1 MKKVLALFLIFS
13 LFGGII
19 MPAVKAQEP
28 KPLNVIIVWH
38 QHQPSYYDPI
48 QGIFTRPWVRLH
60 AANNYWKMAY
70 YLSKYPEVHATI
82 DLSGTL
88 IWQISMYM
96 NGSKDTYQII
106 SEKIANGEKLSVE
119 EKWFMLQAPG
129 GFFDHTIP
137 WNGEP
142 VTDKNGNPIRKI
154 WTRYTQL
161 KNKMMRLKAKYA
173 NLPLEEQKIK
183 VTEGFTEQDY
193 IDLAVLFNLAWID
206 YNYIMEHDD
215 LKKIYEKVDVGG
227 YTREDLK
234 TVLKHQM
241 WLLNNTFK
249 MHEKINYLL
258 GNGNVEVTTVPFAH
272 PIGPILTDFGWYKDF
287 DDQVKRANELYKK
300 YLGEGRVTPKGG
312 WAAESALN
320 DKTLEILANNGWQ
333 WVMTDQL
340 VLKRLGIKYS
350 PENYYKP
357 WVAEFN
363 GKKIYLFPRDHIL
376 SDRVGFTYS
385 GMNQYKAVEDFIN
398 ELLKI
403 QKYNYDGSLVY
414 VITLDGENPWEH
426 YPYDG
431 KIFLETLYQKLTEL
445 QKKGLIRTV
454 TPSEYI
460 KLYGDKANVL
470 TPKMLERLDLTGNK
484 VEALKKANSLGELY
498 DMVGVK
504 EKMLWPES
512 SWIDGTLSTWI
523 GEPQENYAWYW
534 LYLAR
539 KTLMENKDKITE
551 SKWEKAYFYLLLAE
565 GSDWFWWYGNDQ
577 DSGQDYTFD
586 RYFKAYLY
594 EIYKLAGVD
603 PPSYLFGNY
612 YPDGSPYFTR
622 SLVGLSENK
631 TEKFSSLSPLA
642 REISIYFDSNGMH
655 FVVSGTNV
663 TKLEISIYEKDKRVG
678 NTFTLLQ
685 KKPKDLRY
693 SMFPFSKDSV
703 GLMITKHIVIEGD
716 KGEVYKATSYEESEK
731 VGDIKV
737 IRENGTI
744 HVILPFEYI
753 ETPEDFYFAI
763 STTKDGELE
772 VITTP
777 IEVKL
782 PVQVKGVPIVDI
794 RDVEGDDHGPGTYK
808 YATDKVFVPHHLDLL
823 RFRMLEQTDS
833 YVMEFYFKELGDNPW
848 NAPNGFSLQ
857 IIEVYLDYKPGGNTS
872 AIKMYPDGPGSNVNL
887 DPHHPWDV
895 AFRIAGWD
903 YGNIIVLAN
912 GTVYQGEMKIS
923 ADPTQNK
930 VIVVVPKKFIKIN
943 ESYGLWGVV
952 LVGSQDGYGPDK
964 WRPVAVE
971 PSQWKLGGA
980 DPQAVIDNLAPRVM
994 DMLVPPGFKP
1004 TQEEQLKSYDTK
1016 EKKLATVLAIPFIK
1030 PAIVIKDP
1038 EGDDHGPGTYK
1049 YATDKV
1055 FVPHHLDLLKFV
1067 MKEEEKYWRLEFYFK
1082 ELGDNPWNAPNGFSL
1097 QIIEVYFDYRP
1108 GGNTSAIKMYPDGP
1122 GSNVNLDPHHPWD
1135 VALRIAGWDYGNL
1148 IVLANGTVYQGE
1160 MKISADP
1167 TKNAIVVELPKK
1179 YLSINE
1185 THGLYIA
1192 VLVGSQDGYGPDKW
1206 RPVAVEPSQWKLGGA
1221 DPQAVIDNLAPRVV
1235 DLLVPPGFKPTQE
1248 EQLKS
1253 YDIKEKKL
1261 ATVLMIPVIKG
1272 KETEKPPKTETQ
1284 TPTLTPTKTTPTKTT
1299 PTKTKTETKTQQ
1311 PTKTTTTQT
1320 KTQTKITTTPTQTQ
1334 TSPSPEKGVCGP
1346 GIFILIGLATL
1357 FKKKR

>member
-1 MKKVLALFLIFS
+1 MRKIFALFIVIAILGSIYAPF
-13 LFGGII
+13 
-19 MPAVKAQEP
+19 VKSEEP

-38 QHQPSYYDPI
+38 QHQPYYYDPI

-88 IWQISMYM
+88 IYQIAQYM

-106 SEKIANGEKLSVE
+106 SEKIANGEPLTVE

-142 VTDKNGNPIRKI
+142 VTDSSGNPIRKI
-154 WTRYTQL
+154 WKRYSEL
-161 KNKMMRLKAKYA
+161 RSKMIRLKAKYA

-206 YNYIMEHDD
+206 YNYIMEHPD
-215 LKKIYEKVDVGG
+215 LKALYEKVDIGG
-227 YTREDLK
+227 YTRDDLK

-241 WLLNNTFK
+241 WLLNNTFR
-249 MHEKINYLL
+249 MHEEINLLL

-272 PIGPILTDFGWYKDF
+272 PIGPILNDFGWYKDF
-287 DDQVKRANELYKK
+287 DDQVKVANELYKK
-300 YLGEGRVTPKGG
+300 YLGGGKVTPRGG

-320 DKTLEILANNGWQ
+320 DKTLEILAENGWQ

-340 VLKRLGIKYS
+340 VLQRLGIKYS

-376 SDRVGFTYS
+376 SDKVGFTYS

-398 ELLKI
+398 DLLKI
-403 QKYNYDGSLVY
+403 QKLNYDGSLVY

-431 KIFLETLYQKLTEL
+431 KLFLETLYQKLTEL

-460 KLYGDKANVL
+460 QMYGDKANKL
-470 TPKMLERLDLTGNK
+470 TPKMLERLDLTGDK
-484 VEALKKANSLGELY
+484 VEALRKAKSLGELY
-498 DMVGVK
+498 DMAGVK
-504 EKMLWPES
+504 EEMYWPES

-539 KTLMENKDKITE
+539 KALMKEKDKMSQE
-551 SKWEKAYFYLLLAE
+551 NWEKAYTYLLLAE

-586 RYFKAYLY
+586 RYFKVYLY
-594 EIYKLAGVD
+594 EIYKLAGLE
-603 PPSYLFGNY
+603 PPSYLYGNY
-612 YPDGSPYFTR
+612 YPDGKPYFTR
-622 SLVGLSENK
+622 ALVGLTENK

-642 REISIYFDSNGMH
+642 KEVCIYFDSNGMH
-655 FVVSGTNV
+655 FVISGTNL
-663 TKLEISIYEKDKRVG
+663 TELEISIYENEKREG

-685 KKPKDLRY
+685 EKPKEFRY

-703 GLMITKHIVIEGD
+703 GLMITKHILVKDG
-716 KGEVYKATSYEESEK
+716 KAEVYKATGYEGYEK
-731 VGDIKV
+731 AGEAKV
-737 IRENGTI
+737 LIQNNMV

-753 ETPEDFYFAI
+753 ETPEDFYFAV
-763 STTKDGELE
+763 STVKDGELE
-772 VITTP
+772 VITSP
-777 IEVKL
+777 VEVKL
-782 PVQVKGVPIVDI
+782 PVQVKGVPLVDI
-794 RDVEGDDHGPGTYK
+794 KDVEGDDHGPGTYT

-823 RFRMLEQTDS
+823 RFRLLEQTDS

-857 IIEVYLDYKPGGNTS
+857 IIEVYLDFKPGGNTS

-887 DPHHPWDV
+887 DPDHPWDV

-903 YGNIIVLAN
+903 YGNIMVLAN

-923 ADPTQNK
+923 ADPTSNK
-930 VIVVVPKKFIKIN
+930 IVVVVPKKFIKLN

-971 PSQWKLGGA
+971 AEQWKLGGA
-980 DPQAVIDNLAPRVM
+980 EPQAVIDGLAPRVM
-994 DMLVPPGFKP
+994 DLLAPPGFKP
-1004 TQEEQLKSYDTK
+1004 TQEEQLKSYDLEK
-1016 EKKLATVLAIPFIK
+1016 KKLATVKAIPMIK
-1030 PAIVIKDP
+1030 PAIVIIDP
-1038 EGDDHGPGTYK
+1038 EGDDHGPGTYT

-1055 FVPHHLDLLKFV
+1055 FVPHHLDLLKFT
-1067 MKEEEKYWRLEFYFK
+1067 MKEEKEYWKLEFYFK

-1097 QIIEVYFDYRP
+1097 QIIEVYFDFRP
-1108 GGNTSAIKMYPDGP
+1108 RGNTSAIKMYPDGP
-1122 GSNVNLDPHHPWD
+1122 GSNVNLDPNHPWD
-1135 VALRIAGWDYGNL
+1135 LALRIAGWDYGNL
-1148 IVLANGTVYQGE
+1148 IVLPNGTVYQGE
-1160 MKISADP
+1160 MRISADP
-1167 TKNAIVVELPKK
+1167 TRNAIVVELPKK
-1179 YLSINE
+1179 FLTINA
-1185 THGLYIA
+1185 TYGLYLA

-1206 RPVAVEPSQWKLGGA
+1206 RPVAVEAEQWKLGGA
-1221 DPQAVIDNLAPRVV
+1221 EPQAVIDNLAPRVV

-1253 YDIKEKKL
+1253 YDVKEKKL

-1272 KETEKPPKTETQ
+1272 TYKPPEKPEE
-1284 TPTLTPTKTTPTKTT
+1284 
-1299 PTKTKTETKTQQ
+1299 TKTETKTPTPTPTRTETPTQTKTETKTE
-1311 PTKTTTTQT
+1311 TKTTTTQT
-1320 KTQTKITTTPTQTQ
+1320 STTTPS
-1334 TSPSPEKGVCGP
+1334 TSPTPSSQSPTKGGICGP
-1346 GIFILIGLATL
+1346 GAILGLAL
-1357 FKKKR
+1357 LILLKRRL